1 MDGPAGLVP
10 GATPE
15 ATQAIGTEPKKGVPR
30 SCLGGLVG
38 GALAAVVVVVIII
51 AALGGDDLVDP
62 LCAGISCGSGGSCQ
76 AGSCVCNQGFN
87 SPGGGASPCVENTC
101 TPLQTPTPSG
111 GVANAIPAGYMVRD
125 ATATTVSALGW
136 VLCNPDPQW
145 DAMVYLVAADDP
157 NVIPGYF
164 ATACD
169 QLRVTCDTNGGAF
182 TFTGCAGEQR
192 LPRRD
197 PETAAIPL
205 ADADHVPVCCSQVGV
220 PRVPAAATVCGT
232 SN

>member
-30 SCLGGLVG
+30 SCLVGGLVG

-62 LCAGISCGSGGSCQ
+62 LCAGISCGSCQ

-101 TPLQTPTPSG
+101 TPLQSNVVGDHFTQLS
-111 GVANAIPAGYMVRD
+111 IIQSD
-125 ATATTVSALGW
+125 
-136 VLCNPDPQW
+136 QII
-145 DAMVYLVAADDP
+145 LVAILSDQ
-157 NVIPGYF
+157 IQQKSRTIYF
-164 ATACD
+164 A
-169 QLRVTCDTNGGAF
+169 
-182 TFTGCAGEQR
+182 E
-192 LPRRD
+192 
-197 PETAAIPL
+197 
-205 ADADHVPVCCSQVGV
+205 
-220 PRVPAAATVCGT
+220 
-232 SN
+232 